1 MTGIIFFST
10 VAIMVIATVACVNK
24 LVEAEKNF
32 VPQKL
37 GDPDKIAEKLA
48 YEAATQHGNIYVNQ
62 EVSSAW
68 AAMAFVETNASTRSV
83 HQDESGN
90 AVIFDSDGT
99 VLVLSLYRD
108 ERGRFRYTKRKY
120 LSPESIVLRAPDS
133 KEDWLVIEHQID
145 RAEKALY

>member
-10 VAIMVIATVACVNK
+10 VAIMVIAFIACANK
-24 LVEAEKNF
+24 LIEAERSF
-32 VPQKL
+32 VAQKL
-37 GDPDKIAEKLA
+37 GDPDNVAENLA
-48 YEAATQHGNIYVNQ
+48 YEAATRHGNIYVSQ

-83 HQDESGN
+83 HQDERGN
-90 AVIFDSDGT
+90 AVIFDNDGT

-120 LSPESIVLRAPDS
+120 LSPESIVLRTPDS

-145 RAEKALY
+145 KAEKALY